1 MTTLRS
7 LAGRCALA
15 AALTLGAVSLPG
27 AAGAMTGAPAPAVTG
42 AAPVIEAGHRGYR
55 HGYRP
60 YRRAYRAGRR
70 HGYRKGYRRGY
81 RHGRPYYVRGYYHG
95 GPDVIIRGGV
105 FFPPVFGGTVIIR

>member
-1 MTTLRS
+1 
-7 LAGRCALA
+7 
-15 AALTLGAVSLPG
+15 
-27 AAGAMTGAPAPAVTG
+27 MTGAPAPAVTG

-81 RHGRPYYVRGYYHG
+81 RHGRPYYGRGYYHG